1 MYRCAIIYVLPQQNV
16 HAQEVSL
23 MLIVCIHMISVY
35 AVEELCMS
43 MCLCSMM
50 SKQLCCVI

>member
-23 MLIVCIHMISVY
+23 MLIVCTHDKCICSRGIMHEYV
-35 AVEELCMS
+35 S
-43 MCLCSMM
+43 M
-50 SKQLCCVI
+50 QHDE